1 MNGCWS
7 SEIHGIEG
15 TQKSSEVA
23 MNVNITPRQANA
35 VSWGRRDEMAPRI
48 NMIVEIHRV
57 IVVVRPIL
65 PAVIMM
71 ATQVPILAV
80 VLSVELL

>member
-1 MNGCWS
+1 
-7 SEIHGIEG
+7 
-15 TQKSSEVA
+15 

-80 VLSVELL
+80 VLSVELLWFVLDRI